1 MEGAIRDRGTPKVF
15 AQPPSPRGHA
25 MEGAIGDPWNTE
37 GVPPTNT
44 VEILWT
50 VRANPVEKLRAK

>member
-1 MEGAIRDRGTPKVF
+1 LPLNNHLSPQGTP
-15 AQPPSPRGHA
+15 
-25 MEGAIGDPWNTE
+25 MEALRGDPWNTE